1 MISNTDNLS
10 NLFLSSNKIPRE
22 IADSLNPKNKIHQL
36 LILGNGFDLSC
47 KLKSQYKDFF
57 EYIFDENNSSD
68 YKLNFWLCIF
78 KELSQQEKFMNENS
92 WTDIESQIL
101 KQLRYIE
108 FLSDRGFL
116 DTYYFKFEQDE
127 MKRLIS
133 DRISLNEKFRYS
145 EAEMISTTF
154 KVIKNLFEND
164 HFLVKEKDGKN
175 IEELEKIKLS
185 FDELIYILQTDLRE
199 LEDAFST
206 FLANQI
212 YSNIP
217 NNKMNSEKNL
227 SKFGKEYS
235 YFSFNLITALL
246 LSVYKVNKS
255 NAPLLDLIR
264 KSSNY
269 SEINDINTNSIVSF
283 PISKYNQLENWI
295 LSFNYTIPLNFERLR
310 NVHGN
315 IIDRNII
322 FGIDYDKVNSFFDN
336 EPVNFTKSF
345 RILDSKIN
353 NSTIPLSNLDN
364 ILFYGH
370 GLGEADYSYFQ
381 AIFDTVD
388 LYHGKTKLIF
398 YWNQF
403 DDKDQYKIIIERV
416 TKLIEKYGQTF
427 ANKDHGRNLFTK
439 LLLENRIIFREVIL
453 ENIWN
458 RSYLD

>member
-1 MISNTDNLS
+1 MSSTTDNLS
-10 NLFLSSNKIPRE
+10 NLILSSNKIQRE
-22 IADSLNPKNKIHQL
+22 IADSLNPKNRIHQL

-57 EYIFDENNSSD
+57 EYIFNENNSSN

-78 KELSQQEKFMNENS
+78 RELSQQDKFMKKNT

-101 KQLRYIE
+101 NQLRYIE

-116 DTYYFKFEQDE
+116 DTYHFKIEKGKME
-127 MKRLIS
+127 REIS
-133 DRISLNEKFRYS
+133 DRISLYEKFNYS

-154 KVIKNLFEND
+154 NVIKYLFEND
-164 HFLVKEKDGKN
+164 HFLVKEKDGKD
-175 IEELEKIKLS
+175 IEELENTKLS
-185 FDELIYILQTDLRE
+185 FDDLIYTLQTDLRE

-206 FLANQI
+206 FLSNQI

-217 NNKMNSEKNL
+217 NNKKNSENYL
-227 SKFGKEYS
+227 SQFGKEYS
-235 YFSFNLITALL
+235 YSSFNLITALFV
-246 LSVYKVNKS
+246 SNYKVNKS
-255 NAPLLDLIR
+255 NAPLLELIR
-264 KSSNY
+264 KSNNY
-269 SEINDINTNSIVSF
+269 SEINDIDTSSIASF
-283 PISKYNQLENWI
+283 PIGRNYQLENWI
-295 LSFNYTIPLNFERLR
+295 LSFNYTIPLNFKRLR

-322 FGIDYDKVNSFFDN
+322 FGIDYDKVNSFFDT

-403 DDKDQYKIIIERV
+403 NDKDQYKIIIERV

-427 ANKDHGRNLFTK
+427 SNKDHGRNLFTK
-439 LLLENRIIFREVIL
+439 LLLENRIIFREVVL

-458 RSYLD
+458 GSYLD

>member
-1 MISNTDNLS
+1 MISTTDNLS
-10 NLFLSSNKIPRE
+10 NLISSSNKIQRE

-57 EYIFDENNSSD
+57 EYIFDENNGID

-78 KELSQQEKFMNENS
+78 KELSQRNHSMNESS

-101 KQLRYIE
+101 TQLRYIE
-108 FLSDRGFL
+108 FLYDRGML
-116 DTYYFKFEQDE
+116 DTLLFKLEED
-127 MKRLIS
+127 KIKN
-133 DRISLNEKFRYS
+133 RISNRISSYEKFNYT
-145 EAEMISTTF
+145 EVEMIFMTF
-154 KVIKNLFEND
+154 NVIKELFKNNHFSLKDKKSKYKTNPEN
-164 HFLVKEKDGKN
+164 
-175 IEELEKIKLS
+175 IKLS
-185 FDELIYILQTDLRE
+185 FNDIINTLQTDLKK
-199 LEDAFST
+199 LEDTFST
-206 FLANQI
+206 FLGNQI
-212 YSNIP
+212 YSRIP
-217 NNKMNSEKNL
+217 KSKKNTEIEL
-227 SKFGKEYS
+227 REFGENYS
-235 YFSFNLITALL
+235 YYSFNLIVALL
-246 LSVYKVNKS
+246 LSNYKVNKS
-255 NAPLLDLIR
+255 NAPLLELIR
-264 KSSNY
+264 KSTNY
-269 SEINDINTNSIVSF
+269 SEINDINTSSIASF
-283 PISKYNQLENWI
+283 PIGRNYQLENWI

-322 FGIDYDKVNSFFDN
+322 FGIDYDKVNIFFDN

-453 ENIWN
+453 EDIWT

>member
-1 MISNTDNLS
+1 MISTTDNLS
-10 NLFLSSNKIPRE
+10 NLILSSNKIQRE

-47 KLKSQYKDFF
+47 NLKSGYNDFF
-57 EYIFDENNSSD
+57 KYIFNEQNGND

-78 KELSQQEKFMNENS
+78 KELSQQNHSMNESS

-101 KQLRYIE
+101 TQLRYIE
-108 FLSDRGFL
+108 FLSDRGML
-116 DTYYFKFEQDE
+116 DTLLFKLEED
-127 MKRLIS
+127 KIKN
-133 DRISLNEKFRYS
+133 RISNRISSYEKFNYT
-145 EAEMISTTF
+145 EVEMIFMTF
-154 KVIKNLFEND
+154 NVIKELFKNNHFSLKDKKSKYKTNPEN
-164 HFLVKEKDGKN
+164 
-175 IEELEKIKLS
+175 IKLS
-185 FDELIYILQTDLRE
+185 FNDIINTLQTDLRE

-217 NNKMNSEKNL
+217 NNKKSAENNL
-227 SKFGKEYS
+227 SQFGKQYS
-235 YFSFNLITALL
+235 YFSFNLIIALL
-246 LSVYKVNKS
+246 LSNYKVNKS

-264 KSSNY
+264 KSDNY
-269 SEINDINTNSIVSF
+269 SEIKDIATSSIASF
-283 PISKYNQLENWI
+283 PIGRNYQLENWI

-315 IIDRNII
+315 NIDRNTI

-403 DDKDQYKIIIERV
+403 DDNDQYKIIIERV

-453 ENIWN
+453 EDIWT

>member
-1 MISNTDNLS
+1 MNNISDNLS
-10 NLFLSSNKIPRE
+10 NSIFSCNKIQRE
-22 IADSLNPKNKIHQL
+22 IADSLNPKNKIYQL

-57 EYIFDENNSSD
+57 EYIFDKNNSCD
-68 YKLNFWLCIF
+68 YSLNFWLCIF
-78 KELSQQEKFMNENS
+78 KELSEQNHSMNGSS

-101 KQLRYIE
+101 NQLRYIE

-116 DTYYFKFEQDE
+116 DTYHFKFEQDK
-127 MKRLIS
+127 MKRVIS
-133 DRISLNEKFRYS
+133 DRIPLYEKFNYS

-164 HFLVKEKDGKN
+164 HFLVKEKDGKD
-175 IEELEKIKLS
+175 IEELENIKLS

-217 NNKMNSEKNL
+217 NNKMNSENYL
-227 SKFGKEYS
+227 SQFGKQYS
-235 YFSFNLITALL
+235 YFSFNLVTALL
-246 LSVYKVNKS
+246 VSNYKVNKS
-255 NAPLLDLIR
+255 NAPLLDFIR
-264 KSSNY
+264 KSNNY
-269 SEINDINTNSIVSF
+269 SEINEIDTSSIATF
-283 PISKYNQLENWI
+283 PIGRNYQLENWI

-322 FGIDYDKVNSFFDN
+322 FGIDYDKVNNFFVN

-403 DDKDQYKIIIERV
+403 DDKDQFKIIIERV

-453 ENIWN
+453 EDIWTI
-458 RSYLD
+458 SYLD

>member
-1 MISNTDNLS
+1 MEN
-10 NLFLSSNKIPRE
+10 NKI
-22 IADSLNPKNKIHQL
+22 INQL
-36 LILGNGFDLSC
+36 LIIGNGFDLAC
-47 KLKSQYKDFF
+47 GLKSSYNDFF
-57 EYIFDENNSSD
+57 EYIFDENNCSD
-68 YKLNFWLCIF
+68 YRFNFWICIF
-78 KELSQQEKFMNENS
+78 KELSQQDEFMKKNT

-101 KQLRYIE
+101 TQLRYIE
-108 FLSDRGFL
+108 FLSDRGLL
-116 DTYYFKFEQDE
+116 DTYYFKFEQDQ
-127 MKRLIS
+127 MKRVIS
-133 DRISLNEKFRYS
+133 DRIFSYAKVNYS
-145 EAEMISTTF
+145 EAEIISTTF
-154 KVIKNLFEND
+154 NVIKHLFEND
-164 HFLVKEKDGKN
+164 HFLVKEKDGKDT
-175 IEELEKIKLS
+175 EELENIKLT
-185 FDELIYILQTDLRE
+185 FDDLIYTLQTDLRE
-199 LEDAFST
+199 LEEAFST

-217 NNKMNSEKNL
+217 NNKKNSENNL
-227 SKFGKEYS
+227 SKFGTEYS
-235 YFSFNLITALL
+235 YYSFNLITALL
-246 LSVYKVNKS
+246 LSIHKVNKS

-269 SEINDINTNSIVSF
+269 SEINDIDTISILSF
-283 PISKYNQLENWI
+283 PIGRNYQLENWI

-364 ILFYGH
+364 ILFFGH

-381 AIFDTVD
+381 AIFDTID
-388 LYHGKTKLIF
+388 LYHGNTTLIF

-403 DDKDQYKIIIERV
+403 DDNDQYKKIIERV

-427 ANKDHGRNLFTK
+427 SNKDHGRNLFTK
-439 LLLENRIIFREVIL
+439 LLLENRIVFREVIL

>member
-1 MISNTDNLS
+1 MENN
-10 NLFLSSNKIPRE
+10 E
-22 IADSLNPKNKIHQL
+22 IIKQL
-36 LILGNGFDLSC
+36 LIIGNGFDLSC

-57 EYIFDENNSSD
+57 EYIFDENSGID

-78 KELSQQEKFMNENS
+78 KELSQQNHSMNESS

-101 KQLRYIE
+101 TQLRYIE
-108 FLSDRGFL
+108 FLSDSGL
-116 DTYYFKFEQDE
+116 LNNIYFKIELDKI
-127 MKRLIS
+127 KRKIS
-133 DRISLNEKFRYS
+133 NRFSVDKKFNYS
-145 EAEMISTTF
+145 EIKMISITF
-154 KVIKNLFEND
+154 NVIKNLFENKQ
-164 HFLVKEKDGKN
+164 LLLKDTKGKYVAVPEN
-175 IEELEKIKLS
+175 KKLS
-185 FDELIYILQTDLRE
+185 FDDIINKLQTDLRE
-199 LEDAFST
+199 LEEAFST

-217 NNKMNSEKNL
+217 NKKMNSENNL
-227 SKFGKEYS
+227 SKFGTEYS

-246 LSVYKVNKS
+246 LSNYKVNKS

-264 KSSNY
+264 KSNNY
-269 SEINDINTNSIVSF
+269 SEINEIDTSSIASF
-283 PISKYNQLENWI
+283 PIGRNYQLENWI

-403 DDKDQYKIIIERV
+403 NDKDQYKVIIERV

-427 ANKDHGRNLFTK
+427 SNKDHGRNLFTK

-453 ENIWN
+453 EDIWN

>member
-1 MISNTDNLS
+1 MISTTDNLS
-10 NLFLSSNKIPRE
+10 NLILSSNKIQRE

-47 KLKSQYKDFF
+47 NLKSGYNDFF
-57 EYIFDENNSSD
+57 KYIFNEQNGND

-78 KELSQQEKFMNENS
+78 KELSQQNHSMNESS

-101 KQLRYIE
+101 TQLRYIE
-108 FLSDRGFL
+108 FLSDRGML
-116 DTYYFKFEQDE
+116 DTLLFKLEED
-127 MKRLIS
+127 KIKN
-133 DRISLNEKFRYS
+133 RISNRISSYEKFNYT
-145 EAEMISTTF
+145 EVEMIFMTF
-154 KVIKNLFEND
+154 NVIKELFKNNHFSLKDKKSKYKTNPEN
-164 HFLVKEKDGKN
+164 
-175 IEELEKIKLS
+175 IKLS
-185 FDELIYILQTDLRE
+185 FNDIINTLQTDLRE

-217 NNKMNSEKNL
+217 NNKKSAENNL
-227 SKFGKEYS
+227 SQFGKQYS
-235 YFSFNLITALL
+235 YFSFNLIIALL
-246 LSVYKVNKS
+246 LSNYKVNKS

-264 KSSNY
+264 KSDNY
-269 SEINDINTNSIVSF
+269 SEIKDIATSSIASF
-283 PISKYNQLENWI
+283 PIGRNYQLENWI

-315 IIDRNII
+315 IIDRNTI

-403 DDKDQYKIIIERV
+403 DDNDQYKIIIERV

-453 ENIWN
+453 EDIWT

>member
-1 MISNTDNLS
+1 MENNE
-10 NLFLSSNKIPRE
+10 KI
-22 IADSLNPKNKIHQL
+22 KQL
-36 LILGNGFDLSC
+36 LIIGNGFDLAC
-47 KLKSQYKDFF
+47 GLKSSYNDFF
-57 EYIFDENNSSD
+57 EYIFDENNCID
-68 YKLNFWLCIF
+68 YRFNFWLCIF
-78 KELSQQEKFMNENS
+78 KELSQQDKIMNKNT

-101 KQLRYIE
+101 TQLRYIE
-108 FLSDRGFL
+108 LLSDSGL
-116 DTYYFKFEQDE
+116 LNNIYFKLEQD
-127 MKRLIS
+127 KIKHKIS
-133 DRISLNEKFRYS
+133 NRVSVDKKFNYS
-145 EAEMISTTF
+145 EIKMISITF
-154 KVIKNLFEND
+154 NVIKYLFENKQ
-164 HFLVKEKDGKN
+164 LLLKDTKGKYVAVPEN
-175 IEELEKIKLS
+175 KKLS
-185 FDELIYILQTDLRE
+185 FDDIINKLQTDLRE
-199 LEDAFST
+199 LEEAFST

-217 NNKMNSEKNL
+217 NNKKNSENNL
-227 SKFGKEYS
+227 SQFGIEYS

-246 LSVYKVNKS
+246 LSIYKVNKS
-255 NAPLLDLIR
+255 NAPLLDFIR

-269 SEINDINTNSIVSF
+269 SEINDIDTSSILSF
-283 PISKYNQLENWI
+283 PLSKYYQLENWI

-364 ILFYGH
+364 ILFFGH

-388 LYHGKTKLIF
+388 LYHGNTTLIF

-403 DDKDQYKIIIERV
+403 DDNDQYKIIIERV

-427 ANKDHGRNLFTK
+427 SNKDHGRNLFTK
-439 LLLENRIIFREVIL
+439 LLLENRIVFREIIL

>member
-1 MISNTDNLS
+1 MSNTIDSLS
-10 NLFLSSNKIPRE
+10 NSILSCNKIQRE
-22 IADSLNPKNKIHQL
+22 IVDSLNPKNKIHQL

-68 YKLNFWLCIF
+68 YSLNFWLCIF
-78 KELSQQEKFMNENS
+78 KELSQQEKFINENS

-108 FLSDRGFL
+108 FLSDRRFL
-116 DTYYFKFEQDE
+116 DTFYFKIEQDK
-127 MKRLIS
+127 MKRVIS
-133 DRISLNEKFRYS
+133 DRISFKEKFNYS
-145 EAEMISTTF
+145 EADMISTTF
-154 KVIKNLFEND
+154 KVIKNLLKNE
-164 HFLVKEKDGKN
+164 HFFVKEEDGKDKK
-175 IEELEKIKLS
+175 ELENIKLS
-185 FDELIYILQTDLRE
+185 FDDLIYILQTDLRE

-217 NNKMNSEKNL
+217 NNKKIAEHNL
-227 SKFGKEYS
+227 SQFGKQYS
-235 YFSFNLITALL
+235 YFSFNLVTALL
-246 LSVYKVNKS
+246 LSNYKVNKS
-255 NAPLLDLIR
+255 NAPLLDFIR
-264 KSSNY
+264 KSNNY
-269 SEINDINTNSIVSF
+269 SEINEIDTSSIASL
-283 PISKYNQLENWI
+283 PIGGNYQLENWI

-453 ENIWN
+453 EDIWT